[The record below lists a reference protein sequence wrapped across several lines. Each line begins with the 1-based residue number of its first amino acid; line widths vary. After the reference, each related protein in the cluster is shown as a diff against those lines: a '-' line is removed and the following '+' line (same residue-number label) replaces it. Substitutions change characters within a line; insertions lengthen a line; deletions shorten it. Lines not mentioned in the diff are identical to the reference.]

1 MSPGPTDRMPHAD
14 PSLDRVRSRHPSYPS
29 EAADMV
35 RGARLLAKSLQDH
48 SNGQLAALGL
58 NHPEYQILLALSAAP
73 NGHLSPTELK
83 AVVGEKAANLTR
95 LADQLVARGWLQRR
109 VCTTDRRKMDLA
121 LTPAG
126 EALLAQALPLVS
138 ADLQAMTDSFSPREL
153 AQLTQ
158 LQRKL
163 LDRLHTLAQEDR
175 PRG

>member
-1 MSPGPTDRMPHAD
+1 MPHAD
-14 PSLDRVRSRHPSYPS
+14 PSLDRVRSRHPGYPS
-29 EAADMV
+29 EAADAV
-35 RGARLLAKSLQDH
+35 RGARLLAKTLQDH

-58 NHPEYQILLALSAAP
+58 NHPEYQILLALSGAP
-73 NGHLSPTELK
+73 DGHLSPTELK
-83 AVVGEKAANLTR
+83 TAVGEKAANLTR

-109 VCTTDRRKMDLA
+109 VCTSDRRKMDLA

-126 EALLAQALPLVS
+126 DALLAQALPLVS
-138 ADLQAMTDSFSPREL
+138 ADLRAMTDGFSPREL

-175 PRG
+175 TRG